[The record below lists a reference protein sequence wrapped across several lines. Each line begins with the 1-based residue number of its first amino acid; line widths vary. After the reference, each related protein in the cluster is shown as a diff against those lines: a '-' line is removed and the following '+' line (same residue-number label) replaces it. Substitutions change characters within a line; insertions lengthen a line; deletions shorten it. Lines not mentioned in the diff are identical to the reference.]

1 MLITYTNNYDL
12 TIISTC
18 SPQVYDILTSR
29 ASMNSLL
36 LGFYK
41 DNGEVA
47 YDISKQYT
55 NILMNCDNYG
65 WPMYMPTDEVRLY
78 DGVIDTGRYHI
89 ESTDGFALQGNGW
102 YCDSVI
108 DKALHY
114 KLITSEDIKYQ
125 LNASMPLKP
134 NHFKQF
140 VL

>member
-1 MLITYTNNYDL
+1 M
-12 TIISTC
+12 TC
-18 SPQVYDILTSR
+18 
-29 ASMNSLL
+29 
-36 LGFYK
+36 G
-41 DNGEVA
+41 
-47 YDISKQYT
+47 
-55 NILMNCDNYG
+55 NYG
-65 WPMYMPTDEVRLY
+65 WPIYMPTDEVRLY

-125 LNASMPLKP
+125 LKASMSLKP

-140 VL
+140 VLEVYDKFECPKQAINGLIGLLGKSHITNINMISNRITM